1 MKEKINKTNE
11 NLTLSR
17 ARLDQIQMSAHERL
31 IAEAQLARAEAA
43 VEALGALFA
52 LGRRLVKTLVVR
64 PFRRT
69 TTSAG

>member
-1 MKEKINKTNE
+1 MNAKISKTNE
-11 NLTLSR
+11 NLVFFRT
-17 ARLDQIQMSAHERL
+17 RLDQVQMSAHERL

-43 VEALGALFA
+43 VEALRALFA